1 MSNVDPTR
9 LVADLMAGER
19 LTTPTV
25 KTIEP
30 EIRSGGFFP
39 FCDLLKHSEDK
50 AETQRLVDG
59 SVLLGAL
66 VIEWGYDVPYEK
78 HEAFKGWL
86 QKYEAKLA
94 ASVPAGVT
102 YRGTYAVS
110 ASSEKHTGRYRTIWA
125 FQTLGALE
133 SFSDEMHLNEAFA
146 QLVVE
151 LSGYRDR
158 ERGAHY
164 SEQIYQPVRCA
175 QRLG

>member
-1 MSNVDPTR
+1 MSTVDPTR
-9 LVADLMAGER
+9 LIADLIAGEQ
-19 LTTPTV
+19 LTSPTV

-30 EIRSGGFFP
+30 EVRSGGFFP
-39 FCDLLKHSEDK
+39 FCDLLKYGEDK
-50 AETQRLVDG
+50 EETKGLLDK
-59 SVLLGAL
+59 SILLGAL
-66 VIEWGYDVPYEK
+66 MIEWGYDVPYEK

-94 ASVPAGVT
+94 AAVPAGVT

-125 FQTLGALE
+125 FETLGALG
-133 SFSDEMHLNEAFA
+133 SFSEAMHVNNAFA

-151 LSGYRDR
+151 LSSYRDR
-158 ERGAHY
+158 ERGANY